1 MISFRATRP
10 PRRALAT
17 ISHAWA
23 ANASWPMK
31 ADFGTRPGWFQ
42 NPCPFFCITLSHPGQ
57 RPGVDIQEWGKK
69 GWPQVERERPEKT
82 KINADTSESR
92 LPDET
97 SEDTEGRDRG
107 RSGLEILT
115 VPMASLTASLEQLSR
130 TRVFGTQLLEWNS
143 NSQHVTKDR

>member
-1 MISFRATRP
+1 MTFRSGAR
-10 PRRALAT
+10 
-17 ISHAWA
+17 
-23 ANASWPMK
+23 
-31 ADFGTRPGWFQ
+31 
-42 NPCPFFCITLSHPGQ
+42 
-57 RPGVDIQEWGKK
+57 K